1 MLTSLKS
8 KIHILISKN
17 KKLEEQVE
25 YFDNLRSEKKQIIN
39 KMHHFAGKYEK
50 EIKDISKSIS
60 NKNGIIQSTISEK
73 SKRIEELYHSLLNS
87 YKNLDSDIGAIKSK
101 LVDLKAT
108 ESKKFSE
115 IQDKFSLNELS
126 VNDKLDVNGVAYI
139 NKINTNLVDLGSIQI
154 SNNNLKFSNF
164 NSKIMI
170 GNEVI
175 TLKELVNI
183 VFSFKNLQQKC
194 GENLEKCRPVDE
206 KYFEEQR
213 NKEEEILINLKNL
226 RKTTHFLIDKRNNY

>member
-108 ESKKFSE
+108 ESKKVFR
-115 IQDKFSLNELS
+115 
-126 VNDKLDVNGVAYI
+126 
-139 NKINTNLVDLGSIQI
+139 
-154 SNNNLKFSNF
+154 
-164 NSKIMI
+164 NS
-170 GNEVI
+170 G
-175 TLKELVNI
+175 
-183 VFSFKNLQQKC
+183 
-194 GENLEKCRPVDE
+194 
-206 KYFEEQR
+206 
-213 NKEEEILINLKNL
+213 
-226 RKTTHFLIDKRNNY
+226 

>member
-1 MLTSLKS
+1 
-8 KIHILISKN
+8 
-17 KKLEEQVE
+17 
-25 YFDNLRSEKKQIIN
+25 
-39 KMHHFAGKYEK
+39 
-50 EIKDISKSIS
+50 
-60 NKNGIIQSTISEK
+60 
-73 SKRIEELYHSLLNS
+73 
-87 YKNLDSDIGAIKSK
+87 
-101 LVDLKAT
+101 
-108 ESKKFSE
+108 
-115 IQDKFSLNELS
+115 LS

-226 RKTTHFLIDKRNNY
+226 RKTTHFFNR